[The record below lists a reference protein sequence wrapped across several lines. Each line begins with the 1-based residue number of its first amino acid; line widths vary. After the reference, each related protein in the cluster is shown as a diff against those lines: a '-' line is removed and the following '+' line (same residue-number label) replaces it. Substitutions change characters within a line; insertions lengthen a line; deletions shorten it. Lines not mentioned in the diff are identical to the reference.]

1 MDVVEIDA
9 ASHGGVDDARELREK
24 APTAPMV
31 GREKVY
37 IIDEAQRLSRE
48 AFDAL
53 LKLFEEPPP
62 GVRFVLATTEPH
74 KMPATIVGRCQR
86 FDFRRLTIEG
96 LAQMVQTIASSEGVA
111 LDPAAAHAIARRA
124 EGSARDAP
132 RCWTRQPCSAGRRST
147 RPRCAPCWARPVARS
162 SSRSP
167 DVVAVGDVRGV
178 FEVVDRLVL
187 DGRDVRN
194 VTNETI
200 GHFRDLLARQDR
212 PGQEDLLDLAA
223 DAYEGLRVQA
233 EKFSAGELARILALL
248 LAAQNDMRWTTSP
261 RLSLELALI
270 RACLPDTDPTPAG
283 VVSRLER
290 LERLANLAPEAVV
303 VLEEPAEA
311 PRASGR
317 RSRRSAS
324 GRRHRRPP
332 TDESA
337 TQMPVPQAADA
348 GSVDV
353 AMLRRSWGALIDHLG
368 QLRQPIPPR
377 RPRERDGRLVRRR
390 DARARVPARQALR
403 ACRRCRIART
413 SSSKP
418 SGTSSGSL
426 RGSRASCGSRA
437 SPVAR
442 RPPRSSRRRKRP
454 ATTRLSG
461 ASRRCWARPRSKGAV
476 TERVRGADPGADRRA
491 RTAARHRAEVRPA
504 ARVLARQGAAR
515 RRQTA
520 RVRHRPGE
528 GPHRV
533 LPGVRSVAE
542 GDLCRICRDE
552 GRDRTVLCIV
562 EEPKDAATIEK
573 SALHKGRYHILGGAI
588 SPLDGVGPE
597 DLRVQELL
605 DRVER
610 DHVTECILA
619 TNPNLEGNATAMYVA
634 ALLKPSGVR
643 VTRLASG
650 LPVGGDL
657 EYVDDDRC
665 RKRSK
670 AAGRSEWPSRDA
682 TRTTSPSPATGTN
695 PLRHARG
702 PADLH
707 RVAGRLP
714 CRLPPNEGGR

>member
-1 MDVVEIDA
+1 VPEDERPHDERPQDERPQDERVEKQHQALYRRYRPQTPAELLGQDHVVRGLTGAIREDRLHHAFLFCGPRGTGKTSTARILAKMVNCVNAPTAEPCNVCEQCVAIREGTHVDVVEIDA

-124 EGSARDAP
+124 EGSARDALSLLDQATVLGGQAVDEATVRALLGAP
-132 RCWTRQPCSAGRRST
+132 RGEVQFEIA
-147 RPRCAPCWARPVARS
+147 
-162 SSRSP
+162 

-200 GHFRDLLARQDR
+200 GHFRDLLLVKTA

-283 VVSRLER
+283 VVARLER

-303 VLEEPAEA
+303 VLEERVEA
-311 PRASGR
+311 PAPPVASP
-317 RSRRSAS
+317 AD
-324 GRRHRRPP
+324 PP
-332 TDESA
+332 SDGAA

-368 QLRQPIPPR
+368 QLRQPILRAVLESATVASFDGETLELAFPPDKR
-377 RPRERDGRLVRRR
+377 FGVQKVQDRQDDLL
-390 DARARVPARQALR
+390 QAL
-403 ACRRCRIART
+403 
-413 SSSKP
+413 
-418 SGTSSGSL
+418 
-426 RGSRASCGSRA
+426 
-437 SPVAR
+437 
-442 RPPRSSRRRKRP
+442 
-454 ATTRLSG
+454 
-461 ASRRCWARPRSKGAV
+461 
-476 TERVRGADPGADRRA
+476 
-491 RTAARHRAEVRPA
+491 
-504 ARVLARQGAAR
+504 
-515 RRQTA
+515 
-520 RVRHRPGE
+520 
-528 GPHRV
+528 
-533 LPGVRSVAE
+533 
-542 GDLCRICRDE
+542 GDLFGIAPRITCVVRE
-552 GRDRTVLCIV
+552 SREPGGAPSVEIV
-562 EEPKDAATIEK
+562 EEEDTPSDDE
-573 SALHKGRYHILGGAI
+573 ALR
-588 SPLDGVGPE
+588 
-597 DLRVQELL
+597 RVQEMLG
-605 DRVER
+605 
-610 DHVTECILA
+610 A
-619 TNPNLEGNATAMYVA
+619 TPLEG
-634 ALLKPSGVR
+634 
-643 VTRLASG
+643 
-650 LPVGGDL
+650 GG
-657 EYVDDDRC
+657 E
-665 RKRSK
+665 
-670 AAGRSEWPSRDA
+670 
-682 TRTTSPSPATGTN
+682 
-695 PLRHARG
+695 
-702 PADLH
+702 
-707 RVAGRLP
+707 
-714 CRLPPNEGGR
+714 